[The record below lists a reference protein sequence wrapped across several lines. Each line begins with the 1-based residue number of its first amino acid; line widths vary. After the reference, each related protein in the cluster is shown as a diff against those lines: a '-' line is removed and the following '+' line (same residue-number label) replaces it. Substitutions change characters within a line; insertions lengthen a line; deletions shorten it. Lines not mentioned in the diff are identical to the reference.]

1 MSKWFS
7 VTEEYKRHVFLYES
21 LDADVFTGVIHV
33 FFKPDILV
41 SAFNQSA

>member
-1 MSKWFS
+1 MILCNRRIQKACIF
-7 VTEEYKRHVFLYES
+7 YES
-21 LDADVFTGVIHV
+21 VDADVFTGVIHV